1 MPLALV
7 KYYTAEIISAL
18 ELMHSKGMIHRD
30 LKPENILITDDWH
43 LKIVRLFSLMI
54 LRLTLE
60 MLVG

>member
-1 MPLALV
+1 MPLTLV

-43 LKIVRLFSLMI
+43 LKIVRLFHL
-54 LRLTLE
+54 
-60 MLVG
+60 